1 MLHNLRRSRSKK
13 NFMFFKK
20 TLDFI
25 RIACYNSIVIKRYT
39 KTIQEVI
46 TMTTIYKANQE
57 AIENGWDWDTIFA
70 NNAIEAVDEF
80 ETLEEA
86 EEAFENDGYDPDI
99 YGIF

>member
-1 MLHNLRRSRSKK
+1 
-13 NFMFFKK
+13 
-20 TLDFI
+20 
-25 RIACYNSIVIKRYT
+25 
-39 KTIQEVI
+39 
-46 TMTTIYKANQE
+46 MTTIYKATQE